1 MFNFFSNSWF
11 ATKVISSLMYDF
23 LLEEDLA
30 TTTVM
35 LSRKHIESCRKSGMN
50 AGEVA
55 ATIVSALGQNPNYY
69 PNAKRSNARA

>member
-23 LLEEDLA
+23 LVNEDVA

-35 LSRKHIESCRKSGMN
+35 LSRKHIEGCRKSGMN

-55 ATIVSALGQNPNYY
+55 ATIVAALGSDTNYY